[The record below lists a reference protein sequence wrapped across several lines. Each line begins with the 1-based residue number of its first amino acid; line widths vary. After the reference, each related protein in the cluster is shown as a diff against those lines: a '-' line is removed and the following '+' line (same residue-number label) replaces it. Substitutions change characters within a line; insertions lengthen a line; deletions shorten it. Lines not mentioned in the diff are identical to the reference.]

1 MPSPTTQLSTPS
13 SIRTST
19 STATPFAGPT
29 MSPTPM
35 TSPGA
40 RTFLS
45 DDGLLTVDVPVG
57 AAGDPAALAALA
69 RGADDLPPELH
80 GLEVRSAFY
89 ELAPGG
95 VQFVAP
101 VTVTRRA
108 SFEDLEID
116 PSRGM
121 PILLLAIRSADGAW
135 EWLQD
140 QTLRRDGDYVS
151 VSGLTTHT
159 GTVFAFGGQAFTNTE
174 VTGGSPAVGFSVRI
188 TATLSFPDTSFDPP
202 LLGVFEPILPGDFVQ
217 VGDADG
223 PDNQNL
229 SQAFTCAGQGMG
241 LVGIRYSV
249 LNLGAEVALFGQ
261 LGLGP
266 ASTEVE
272 TTTELTCAVAAA
284 STP

>member
-1 MPSPTTQLSTPS
+1 
-13 SIRTST
+13 
-19 STATPFAGPT
+19 
-29 MSPTPM
+29 MSPTPVAS
-35 TSPGA
+35 TGA

-45 DDGLLTVDVPVG
+45 DDGLLTVDIPMG
-57 AAGDPAALAALA
+57 AAADPSALSAVA

-89 ELAPGG
+89 ELAPAGI
-95 VQFVAP
+95 QFIAP
-101 VTVTRRA
+101 ITITRRV
-108 SFEDLEID
+108 SLEDLEID

-140 QTLRRDGDYVS
+140 QTLERDADFVS
-151 VSGLTTHT
+151 VRGFAMHT

-174 VTGGSPAVGFSVRI
+174 VTGGSPETGFSVRI
-188 TATLSFPDTSFDPP
+188 SATLNFPDSAFDPP
-202 LLGVFEPILPGDFVQ
+202 LLGVFEPILPGDFVE
-217 VGDADG
+217 VGNAEG

-229 SQAFTCAGQGMG
+229 SQAFSCAGQGMG

-249 LNLGAEVALFGQ
+249 LNLGAEVALFDQ
-261 LGLGP
+261 LGLAP
-266 ASTEVE
+266 VATEVE
-272 TTTELTCAVAAA
+272 ATTELTCAVSAA